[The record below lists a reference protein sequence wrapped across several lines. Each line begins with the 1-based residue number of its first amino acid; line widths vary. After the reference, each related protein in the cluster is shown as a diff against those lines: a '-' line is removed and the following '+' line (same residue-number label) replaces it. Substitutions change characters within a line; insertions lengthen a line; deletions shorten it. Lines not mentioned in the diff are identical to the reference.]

1 MGKFNYKK
9 FTSRYSITETTNG
22 YTLIERKTG
31 LTDTYSIYGEP
42 TMGTFTKRSF
52 WVYDEQEVSDTLIS
66 YIRAKEMSKLEV
78 FIETI

>member
-1 MGKFNYKK
+1 MGKFNFKK
-9 FTSRYSITETTNG
+9 FTSRYSITKTTNG
-22 YTLIERKTG
+22 YTLTERKTG

-52 WVYDEQEVSDTLIS
+52 WVYDEQEVGDTLLS
-66 YIRAKEMSKLEV
+66 YIQAKEMSKLEA